1 MKLLEN
7 VSSEKVSFFLFLFF
21 FLFSDWNHCKARLV
35 SATESTIAFIF
46 NLEVGNQWQRYL
58 WDIKSA
64 ANVSLF
70 LLWRCMSAYS
80 VWFVQPS
87 NRHHWTEGSPSPTA
101 GCVVVQTATGAFIYL
116 NTMVLSNRHW
126 LNVYLL
132 VSLQQ
137 HSKVEGLFGLNLTQ
151 SYTTTKPEQRPF

>member
-1 MKLLEN
+1 MKLAEN
-7 VSSEKVSFFLFLFF
+7 VSCEKISKFFSFFPL
-21 FLFSDWNHCKARLV
+21 SHWNHCKARLV
-35 SATESTIAFIF
+35 SSTESTIAFIF

-80 VWFVQPS
+80 VWFVQPP

-101 GCVVVQTATGAFIYL
+101 GWVVVQTAAGAFIDPS
-116 NTMVLSNRHW
+116 TMMLSNRHW
-126 LNVYLL
+126 LNAYLL